1 MKILIIEDQ
10 SELRNAVR
18 QSLEKES
25 YIVEEAATFIQ
36 AMEKVASFD
45 YDCILLD
52 IMLPGG
58 NGLDILKEL
67 KKTERDDNVIILSA
81 KDSISDKVSGLE
93 LGADDY
99 LAKPFHLSE
108 LTARVKS
115 VLRRKSFSGKQF
127 VTLGEMDLDMEGRRA
142 LFGKTDL
149 QLNRK
154 EFDILCYLSLNQ
166 NRLVN
171 KSALAEH
178 VWGDFMDQADDF
190 EFIYSQIKNLRKKL
204 SAVEGS
210 VQIQA
215 VYGLGYKL
223 IVQ

>member
-10 SELRNAVR
+10 TELRTAIQ
-18 QSLEKES
+18 QSLEKEN
-25 YIVEEAATFIQ
+25 YLVEQAETFAN
-36 AMEKVASFD
+36 AMDKIASFD

-58 NGLDILKEL
+58 SGLDILKEL
-67 KKTERDDNVIILSA
+67 KQMDRNDNVIILSA
-81 KDSISDKVSGLE
+81 KDSTTDKVSGLE

-99 LAKPFHLSE
+99 LSKPFHMSE
-108 LTARVKS
+108 LTARIKS
-115 VLRRKSFSGKQF
+115 VLRRKSFSGKQQ
-127 VTLGEMDLDMEGRRA
+127 VKLGEIDLDMDNRKA

-149 QLNRK
+149 LLNRK
-154 EFDILCYLSLNQ
+154 EFDILCYLSLNPK
-166 NRLVN
+166 RLVN

-204 SAVEGS
+204 IPVEQS

-223 IVQ
+223 IVL